1 MGMERLRCNCMVMS
15 IMIMGM
21 IVVVRMIVMM
31 VLVIAVIMVMI
42 MMVTGRMA
50 ILAAFDRG
58 AIAAASAYNAHYAT
72 SSSLIRSSSPL
83 CTCN

>member
-1 MGMERLRCNCMVMS
+1 
-15 IMIMGM
+15 
-21 IVVVRMIVMM
+21 
-31 VLVIAVIMVMI
+31 MVMI